1 VTGYLKLSISVLGP
15 KDKPKIHD
23 PEEEER
29 KEREAGNDKTLCLMP
44 PSIKRYTQYLVREPS
59 PACNWNRTVARA
71 RLKGRSAT
79 RLP

>member
-1 VTGYLKLSISVLGP
+1 MTGYLKLSISVLGP

-44 PSIKRYTQYLVREPS
+44 PSIKRYTQYLVSEPAVL
-59 PACNWNRTVARA
+59 PANRFGA
-71 RLKGRSAT
+71 
-79 RLP
+79 